1 MTPLRAKFIRDLV
14 IRGRSKN
21 TQKAYT
27 RCVCDLARYYRRSP
41 ELISYEEVT
50 GWLHHLIKERQLA
63 ASSIHIAVSAVRFLY
78 AVTLGRERIDLVTS
92 VPQMKRAIGPAEVY
106 ARGEVEAISTAPGQP
121 RNRPMTP
128 LRAKY
133 LRDLVIRG
141 RSKNT
146 QEAYTRYVCDLA
158 RYYRRSPELISYEEV
173 TGWLYH
179 LIKER
184 QLSASSVNI
193 AVSAVRF
200 LYAVTLGRE
209 TVDLMASVPHM
220 KRATPRAEV
229 YARSEIEAILTA
241 PRQPRDRALLM
252 TVYGCGL
259 RISEA
264 TQLKTSDIDRAR
276 MQLRVRNGK
285 GVKGRVLPLSERLLQ
300 ELENYWRAQ
309 RQGKADHDS
318 PWLFLGK
325 KAGQPMGRYTG
336 QNIYYTALEKSG
348 VRRKGGIHLL
358 RHSFATHLMESGVEL
373 PVVQVLL
380 GHSSIKTTALYLHV
394 TARRLAEVRSPLDLI
409 SSGCIGQ

>member
-1 MTPLRAKFIRDLV
+1 MTPLRAKYIRDLV

-106 ARGEVEAISTAPGQP
+106 ARGEVEAIATAPGQP
-121 RNRPMTP
+121 RSRPMTQPMTQPMTP

-173 TGWLYH
+173 TCWLYH

-184 QLSASSVNI
+184 QLSAS
-193 AVSAVRF
+193 
-200 LYAVTLGRE
+200 
-209 TVDLMASVPHM
+209 
-220 KRATPRAEV
+220 
-229 YARSEIEAILTA
+229 
-241 PRQPRDRALLM
+241 
-252 TVYGCGL
+252 
-259 RISEA
+259 
-264 TQLKTSDIDRAR
+264 
-276 MQLRVRNGK
+276 
-285 GVKGRVLPLSERLLQ
+285 
-300 ELENYWRAQ
+300 
-309 RQGKADHDS
+309 
-318 PWLFLGK
+318 
-325 KAGQPMGRYTG
+325 
-336 QNIYYTALEKSG
+336 
-348 VRRKGGIHLL
+348 
-358 RHSFATHLMESGVEL
+358 
-373 PVVQVLL
+373 
-380 GHSSIKTTALYLHV
+380 
-394 TARRLAEVRSPLDLI
+394 
-409 SSGCIGQ
+409 

>member
-1 MTPLRAKFIRDLV
+1 MTPLRAKFIRALV
-14 IRGRSKN
+14 
-21 TQKAYT
+21 
-27 RCVCDLARYYRRSP
+27 V
-41 ELISYEEVT
+41 
-50 GWLHHLIKERQLA
+50 
-63 ASSIHIAVSAVRFLY
+63 
-78 AVTLGRERIDLVTS
+78 
-92 VPQMKRAIGPAEVY
+92 
-106 ARGEVEAISTAPGQP
+106 
-121 RNRPMTP
+121 
-128 LRAKY
+128 
-133 LRDLVIRG
+133 RG

-146 QEAYTRYVCDLA
+146 QEAYTRYVRDLA

-209 TVDLMASVPHM
+209 TLDLMASVPHM
-220 KRATPRAEV
+220 KRATRRAEV

-409 SSGCIGQ
+409 SSGGIGQ